1 MKTFLYILIT
11 NFVFSETDEK
21 VVKVNV
27 YVAFLFLVQGRVAL
41 KMLDRVVTRPYLM
54 WKFKEGTQC
63 PMIVTPYAP
72 AKVT

>member
-1 MKTFLYILIT
+1 MKTFLYILMM
-11 NFVFSETDEK
+11 NFVFSETDKE

-27 YVAFLFLVQGRVAL
+27 YIAFLFLVEGCVAL

-63 PMIVTPYAP
+63 PMIVTPYVP
-72 AKVT
+72 AEAT